1 MSHAIPDALCR
12 CAWVDLSKPD
22 YVAYHDEEWGVPVH
36 DDRKLFEFI
45 VLESAQAGLSWYT
58 ILRKRENYR
67 QAFDAFDP
75 EKIALYDAAK
85 VEELLGNAG
94 IIRHRLKVLATIN
107 NAQRFLAVQAAFG
120 SFDAYLWQFV
130 GGKPS
135 VNHRKTLA
143 EYPATTPESDTLSKD
158 LKQRGFKF
166 LGSTVCYA
174 FMQATGM
181 VNDHMLDCFRRTEQH
196 ECLQQQREI
205 TPPANKE

>member
-1 MSHAIPDALCR
+1 VNAVTHDTTPCR

-67 QAFDAFDP
+67 QAFDDFDP
-75 EKIALYDAAK
+75 EKIALYDATK

-94 IIRHRLKVLATIN
+94 IIRNRLKVLATIN
-107 NAQRFLAVQAAFG
+107 NAQRFLAVQAEFG

-130 GGKPS
+130 GGKPI

-143 EYPATTPESDTLSKD
+143 DGGQQIVRPAFRPA
-158 LKQRGFKF
+158 RRPRIHAGCMPH
-166 LGSTVCYA
+166 G
-174 FMQATGM
+174 
-181 VNDHMLDCFRRTEQH
+181 DC
-196 ECLQQQREI
+196 
-205 TPPANKE
+205 PPAILVSGLPTGGWHTQRT